1 MSALQFPLGTGAAP
15 VPAIA
20 QPCAGYSSPSILCI
34 HNYGAVLPEG
44 FERIIQPVVG
54 ATDTYASTSVPED
67 PSFSLLSNASFLIF
81 DEARA
86 PDILGPDPVVDF
98 IFPLDNVPH
107 EAPTYEPNLN
117 LIFFSRLRPDPPAQ
131 YVIDLNTE
139 PPTLEQRIFD
149 PPLVVPCGSTYH
161 AGLIYWCGSATYNG
175 IYTPGIYALNGST
188 GRIHPVL
195 NNYFGY
201 NFGTCDDLA
210 VAPNGDIWF
219 TDNWYIHG
227 LPHINHNHTIHL
239 ETAVYRFTPSTGHVQ
254 IVSDDFSQ
262 PNGIA
267 FSADHK
273 TVYVTDTG
281 ADTVSLSTGEISYHS
296 NGKRTVY
303 AADLL
308 PDGTGMMNKRA
319 IFLAQDRVPDGIKTA
334 RNGYVATATGHGVDV
349 LDERGVLVVRVQ
361 TNFTVL
367 NIVWAGEGLRELW
380 MVGFGGVG
388 RVRWGLEGRE
398 LV

>member
-1 MSALQFPLGTGAAP
+1 MAAAP
-15 VPAIA
+15 SIPSIA
-20 QPCAGYSSPSILCI
+20 HPCLGYPSPSVLCI
-34 HNYGAVLPEG
+34 NNYGAILPEG

-54 ATDTYASTSVPED
+54 ATDTYASTSVPSD
-67 PSFSLLSNASFLIF
+67 PTFSLLSNASFLIF
-81 DEARA
+81 DESRA
-86 PDILGPDPVVDF
+86 ASILGTDPSVDF

-131 YVIDLNTE
+131 YVIDLNND
-139 PPTLEQRIFD
+139 PPTLEQRISD

-175 IYTPGIYALNGST
+175 IYTPGIYALNAST
-188 GRIHPVL
+188 GKVHPVL

-227 LPHINHNHTIHL
+227 LPSIPHNRTIHL
-239 ETAVYRFTPSTGHVQ
+239 EPAVYRFTPSTGKTQ
-254 IVSDDFSQ
+254 IISDAFSQ

-267 FSADHK
+267 FSPSRK
-273 TVYVTDTG
+273 TVYITDTG
-281 ADTVSLSTGEISYHS
+281 ADSVSLASGEISYQS
-296 NGKRTVY
+296 YGKRTVY

-308 PDGTGMMNKRA
+308 PDGSGIVNKRP

-334 RNGYVATATGHGVDV
+334 RNGLVVTATGHGVDV
-349 LDERGVLVVRVQ
+349 LDESGGLLVRVQ

-367 NIVWAGEGLRELW
+367 NCVWGGEGLRELW

-388 RVRWGLEGRE
+388 RVRWGLKGKAV
-398 LV
+398 L